1 MNEILK
7 EIAEHFQAL
16 DEGLSRAWARSRS
29 EEIRNHIILLVDKAW
44 RIGYDDGALAMK
56 EETT

>member
-16 DEGLSRAWARSRS
+16 DEGLSTS